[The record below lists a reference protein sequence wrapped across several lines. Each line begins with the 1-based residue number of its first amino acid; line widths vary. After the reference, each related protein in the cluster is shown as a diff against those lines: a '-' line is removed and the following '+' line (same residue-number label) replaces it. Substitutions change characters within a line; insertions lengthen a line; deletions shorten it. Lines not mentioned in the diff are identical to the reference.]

1 MAKLSLPFTF
11 YGFGRTNVW
20 VLFLSLD
27 YQRMSGMGEWEGGVG
42 ILDDEVRTEVRTLS
56 RVRTVTVHHPASD
69 AGVSPMV
76 SGELW
81 PSCRQSLPGRRPDS
95 VTRAARYKDI

>member
-1 MAKLSLPFTF
+1 
-11 YGFGRTNVW
+11 
-20 VLFLSLD
+20 
-27 YQRMSGMGEWEGGVG
+27 MSGMGDREGGVG
-42 ILDDEVRTEVRTLS
+42 ILDDEVRTEVRTPS
-56 RVRTVTVHHPASD
+56 RVRTVHHPASD

-95 VTRAARYKDI
+95 DTQAARYKDIQRSELNLRQSNVDLTLSGT